1 MLFCLFLSK
10 GCSVTYS
17 VIEPAILVMNISQ
30 CKQLDLNSLKIHCC
44 FFMVDCF
51 NFIDENVTPG
61 ISLPN
66 WDDFDCEPHGFPRS
80 ISQIKLVAFDC
91 SFSIVRV
98 SD

>member
-1 MLFCLFLSK
+1 MNKNKTFSTLEKSTIFEYNCLNLF
-10 GCSVTYS
+10 
-17 VIEPAILVMNISQ
+17 
-30 CKQLDLNSLKIHCC
+30 
-44 FFMVDCF
+44 
-51 NFIDENVTPG
+51 DENVTPG

-98 SD
+98 SDWLRGCVFW

>member
-1 MLFCLFLSK
+1 MHLFSFSHPTAFSFLRGK
-10 GCSVTYS
+10 NETN
-17 VIEPAILVMNISQ
+17 E
-30 CKQLDLNSLKIHCC
+30 LKR
-44 FFMVDCF
+44 
-51 NFIDENVTPG
+51 ENVTPG

-80 ISQIKLVAFDC
+80 ISQIKLVSFDC